1 MQVHITSPSYLKI
14 DPGFPSLRMLKLPPN
29 PVQTSVLEQTRP
41 GLVKAKGNIVFR
53 TLIPQ
58 GEHPGIIANTRFG
71 TRLAADRYLFDF
83 RSEIR
88 GQIYGTYQRGAN
100 DNLVTNRQLLENRQ
114 PIIGHPLILHRA
126 TDRHMLV
133 PCTPVPGQTL
143 GQPVDTLGKK
153 HKMQVPPQTDHLPCL
168 TAPDIGLGKQKVRCK
183 TGKHH
188 LPGRNF
194 PPAVPTSAHG
204 EAEGRRFHNVPAVLL
219 PGSIL
224 AINITLPATF
234 AHTLTPVP
242 RIPRYGPMNHT
253 SGSSQTRIPGQIL
266 IRTTSVC
273 NSPAPNRPA
282 AANDRSRNNNNPKNR
297 GFVTRLFPP
306 RPLTRIAANRVSCH
320 SPKKIGPTTSV
331 PPSP

>member
-1 MQVHITSPSYLKI
+1 
-14 DPGFPSLRMLKLPPN
+14 
-29 PVQTSVLEQTRP
+29 
-41 GLVKAKGNIVFR
+41 
-53 TLIPQ
+53 
-58 GEHPGIIANTRFG
+58 
-71 TRLAADRYLFDF
+71 
-83 RSEIR
+83 
-88 GQIYGTYQRGAN
+88 
-100 DNLVTNRQLLENRQ
+100 
-114 PIIGHPLILHRA
+114 
-126 TDRHMLV
+126 
-133 PCTPVPGQTL
+133 
-143 GQPVDTLGKK
+143 
-153 HKMQVPPQTDHLPCL
+153 MQVPPQTDHLPCL

-183 TGKHH
+183 QVNTI
-188 LPGRNF
+188 LPGPEFCHR
-194 PPAVPTSAHG
+194 PSRLRRTG
-204 EAEGRRFHNVPAVLL
+204 EAEGRRFRNVPAVLL

-224 AINITLPATF
+224 TINITLPATF

-242 RIPRYGPMNHT
+242 GIPRYGHMNHT
-253 SGSSQTRIPGQIL
+253 SVSSKTRIPGQIL

>member
-29 PVQTSVLEQTRP
+29 PVQTSVLEQTRS
-41 GLVKAKGNIVFR
+41 GLMKAKGNIVFR

-58 GEHPGIIANTRFG
+58 GEHPGIITNTRFG

-100 DNLVTNRQLLENRQ
+100 DDLVTNRQLLENRQ
-114 PIIGHPLILHRA
+114 PIIGHPLILHCA

-168 TAPDIGLGKQKVRCK
+168 SAPDICLGKQKVRCK

-204 EAEGRRFHNVPAVLL
+204 EAEGRRFCNVPAVLL

-224 AINITLPATF
+224 AINIALPATF

-242 RIPRYGPMNHT
+242 GIPRYGHINHT
-253 SGSSQTRIPGQIL
+253 SVSSKTRIPGQIL

-282 AANDRSRNNNNPKNR
+282 AANDRSRSNNNPKNR
-297 GFVTRLFPP
+297 SSVTRLFHP
-306 RPLTRIAANRVSCH
+306 RPLT
-320 SPKKIGPTTSV
+320 
-331 PPSP
+331 

>member
-1 MQVHITSPSYLKI
+1 MQVHITSPSCLKI
-14 DPGFPSLRMLKLPPN
+14 DPGFPSLHMLKLPPN

-58 GEHPGIIANTRFG
+58 GEHPSIITNTRFG

-183 TGKHH
+183 QVNT
-188 LPGRNF
+188 
-194 PPAVPTSAHG
+194 
-204 EAEGRRFHNVPAVLL
+204 
-219 PGSIL
+219 I
-224 AINITLPATF
+224 
-234 AHTLTPVP
+234 
-242 RIPRYGPMNHT
+242 
-253 SGSSQTRIPGQIL
+253 
-266 IRTTSVC
+266 
-273 NSPAPNRPA
+273 SPAGIFHRP
-282 AANDRSRNNNNPKNR
+282 SRLR
-297 GFVTRLFPP
+297 RTGRLKAVVF
-306 RPLTRIAANRVSCH
+306 
-320 SPKKIGPTTSV
+320 TTC
-331 PPSP
+331 PPSFCQAASWR

>member
-1 MQVHITSPSYLKI
+1 
-14 DPGFPSLRMLKLPPN
+14 
-29 PVQTSVLEQTRP
+29 
-41 GLVKAKGNIVFR
+41 
-53 TLIPQ
+53 
-58 GEHPGIIANTRFG
+58 
-71 TRLAADRYLFDF
+71 
-83 RSEIR
+83 
-88 GQIYGTYQRGAN
+88 
-100 DNLVTNRQLLENRQ
+100 
-114 PIIGHPLILHRA
+114 
-126 TDRHMLV
+126 
-133 PCTPVPGQTL
+133 
-143 GQPVDTLGKK
+143 
-153 HKMQVPPQTDHLPCL
+153 MQVPPQTDHLPCL

-242 RIPRYGPMNHT
+242 RIPRYGHMNHT
-253 SGSSQTRIPGQIL
+253 SVSSKTRIPGQIL

-273 NSPAPNRPA
+273 NSPLQIGRPQPTTAPATTIIRKQRLRHTIIPSPSFN
-282 AANDRSRNNNNPKNR
+282 KNR
-297 GFVTRLFPP
+297 SKPSILSFPE
-306 RPLTRIAANRVSCH
+306 
-320 SPKKIGPTTSV
+320 KIGPTTSV

>member
-143 GQPVDTLGKK
+143 GQPVDTLGKNIK
-153 HKMQVPPQTDHLPCL
+153 CRSRRKRIISHASRRQ
-168 TAPDIGLGKQKVRCK
+168 
-183 TGKHH
+183 
-188 LPGRNF
+188 
-194 PPAVPTSAHG
+194 TSAS
-204 EAEGRRFHNVPAVLL
+204 ASRKSDVKQVNT
-219 PGSIL
+219 I
-224 AINITLPATF
+224 
-234 AHTLTPVP
+234 
-242 RIPRYGPMNHT
+242 
-253 SGSSQTRIPGQIL
+253 
-266 IRTTSVC
+266 
-273 NSPAPNRPA
+273 SPAEIFHRP
-282 AANDRSRNNNNPKNR
+282 SRLR
-297 GFVTRLFPP
+297 RTGRLKAVVFA
-306 RPLTRIAANRVSCH
+306 TC
-320 SPKKIGPTTSV
+320 
-331 PPSP
+331 PPSFCQAASWR